1 MAQKKPLTPKPQ
13 LVHIPALSADNPL
26 LGKAQKEF
34 NRLTKRIAKL
44 EKDVHDFREAAT
56 RLRQRVQNEYRP
68 LQARHNDERANLVR
82 LFDRALG
89 TYKLTK
95 GERNKIL
102 DLMLDGCMDLLD
114 RGHPE
119 LQPIFDKYAPPLSP
133 EEDAQA
139 DREIAEAMKEM
150 FSANFGIEFEAD
162 ADVSTPEKFQ
172 AYMAQKLAEQQAKY
186 AEEAAE
192 EAAEQQAR
200 RATRKK
206 SPKQQAAEAK
216 KQAEEKNITRSVRAL
231 YMDLVKALHPDR
243 EPDEAEKIRKTEL
256 LKQVTT
262 AYEANELLTL
272 LRLQLELNRIDQ
284 SHLENL
290 AEDQLR
296 YYNKLLREQ
305 VYELENALYEE
316 QQELSQ
322 FSGQP
327 FYLLSTPAAM
337 EHEFLRQQ
345 VQLEYKIRQLTA
357 EVLAFE
363 HDPAALKAFLK
374 THRMPRK
381 GTRPMMMRF

>member
-1 MAQKKPLTPKPQ
+1 MAKKKPVAPAPQ
-13 LVHIPALSADNPL
+13 LVHIPSLSTDNPL
-26 LGKAQKEF
+26 LTKAQKEF

-44 EKDVHDFREAAT
+44 ETEVHEFREAAT

-82 LFDRALG
+82 LFDRALD

-102 DLMLDGCMDLLD
+102 DLMLDGCIDLLD

-119 LQPIFDKYAPPLSP
+119 LQPIFDKYAPPTP
-133 EEDAQA
+133 TEEEEVEA
-139 DREIAEAMKEM
+139 DRQTSEAMKQL
-150 FSANFGIEFEAD
+150 FTLRFGIEFD
-162 ADVSTPEKFQ
+162 PDVDVSTREKFH
-172 AYMAQKLAEQQAKY
+172 AYVDQKLAEQRAQY
-186 AEEAAE
+186 E
-192 EAAEQQAR
+192 AEQQQRQAR
-200 RATRKK
+200 YANRKK
-206 SPKQQAAEAK
+206 TPKQQAAEAK
-216 KQAEEKNITRSVRAL
+216 KHAEEKNITKSVRSL

-296 YYNKLLREQ
+296 YYNKLLLEQ
-305 VYELENALYEE
+305 VIELESALYQEQEE
-316 QQELSQ
+316 VSQ

-327 FYLLSTPAAM
+327 FYLLSSPVALEYA
-337 EHEFLRQQ
+337 FQRQQ
-345 VQLEYKIRQLTA
+345 AQLEVKIKQLAA

-374 THRMPRK
+374 THRLPRK
-381 GTRPMMMRF
+381 GQQSIMIRL

>member
-1 MAQKKPLTPKPQ
+1 MAKKKPAAPAPQ
-13 LVHIPALSADNPL
+13 LVHIPALSTDNPL
-26 LGKAQKEF
+26 LTKAQKEF

-44 EKDVHDFREAAT
+44 EKDVSEFREAAT

-82 LFDRALG
+82 FFARALD

-102 DLMLDGCMDLLD
+102 DLMLNDCIDLLD

-119 LQPIFDKYAPPLSP
+119 LQPLFDKYAPPQP
-133 EEDAQA
+133 TEEEDAEA
-139 DREIAEAMKEM
+139 DRQTSEAMKQL
-150 FSANFGIEFEAD
+150 FTLRFGIDFD
-162 ADVSTPEKFQ
+162 PDVDVSTKEKFH
-172 AYMAQKLAEQQAKY
+172 AYVDQKLAEQR
-186 AEEAAE
+186 AEYSAGQQ
-192 EAAEQQAR
+192 EQEAR
-200 RATRKK
+200 RTTRKK
-206 SPKQQAAEAK
+206 TPKQQAAEAK
-216 KQAEEKNITRSVRAL
+216 KQVEEKNITRSVRAL

-262 AYEANELLTL
+262 AYQANELLTL

-305 VYELENALYEE
+305 AQELDNVLYDE
-316 QQELSQ
+316 QADLSQ

-327 FYLLSTPAAM
+327 FYVLSTPAAM
-337 EHEFLRQQ
+337 DYDFQRQQ
-345 VQLEYKIRQLTA
+345 MQLERKTRQLAA

-363 HDPAALKAFLK
+363 YDPAALKAFLK
-374 THRMPRK
+374 THRIAKRGAGPVFVRL
-381 GTRPMMMRF
+381 